1 MTKLHSQ
8 AQQLFNLLFL
18 LVIGKYVAHI
28 YLTWQEIVGILFFT
42 LGSEHLLLYVKHKTL
57 THFSFS
63 ALSTAIGVM
72 LMMVSPH
79 YYLYFILIFAALFQ
93 KHFIHYQAQHFFNP
107 SNFALMMGLL
117 FFYHDTHLVLGQ
129 LGDSLILAIFVAML
143 AIAILYRVKRWLLP
157 LTFTLVYLFSQY
169 AIVLA
174 SDPMMLMETVWYRF
188 YSLSFIVFILFMLTD
203 PRTTP
208 NKWSYQIVFGATL
221 ALLVSILDNLHG
233 FRVQHMFMALF
244 LLSPMVVLLENYSHS
259 EDKTTLLLWTATIV
273 LLSLSAII
281 YIEMQP
287 PYYFEM
293 DG

>member
-1 MTKLHSQ
+1 MIKLHPQ
-8 AQQLFNLLFL
+8 AQQLFNLLLL

-57 THFSFS
+57 KHFSSS

-72 LMMVSPH
+72 LMMVSTH
-79 YYLYFILIFAALFQ
+79 YYLYFILIFSALFQ
-93 KHFIHYQAQHFFNP
+93 KHFIHYQTQHFFNP

-129 LGDSLILAIFVAML
+129 LGDSLALALLVCTI

-169 AIVLA
+169 TIVVA
-174 SDPMMLMETVWYRF
+174 SDPMMLMETIWYRF
-188 YSLSFIVFILFMLTD
+188 YSVSFIVFILFMLTD

-208 NKWSYQIVFGATL
+208 GKVSYQIVFGATL
-221 ALLVSILDNLHG
+221 ALMASILDYRYG
-233 FRVQHMFMALF
+233 FRVQHMFMVLF
-244 LLSPMVVLLENYSHS
+244 LFSPLVVLLENYSHT
-259 EDKTTLLLWTATIV
+259 EDKTKLLLLTTTIL
-273 LLSLSAII
+273 LLSLGAII
-281 YIEMQP
+281 YIEIQP

>member
-1 MTKLHSQ
+1 MTKLHPQ

-57 THFSFS
+57 RHFSFS

-72 LMMVSPH
+72 LMMVSTH
-79 YYLYFILIFAALFQ
+79 YYLYFILIFVALFQ
-93 KHFIHYQAQHFFNP
+93 KHFMHYQTQHFFNP

-117 FFYHDTHLVLGQ
+117 FFYRDTHLVLGQ
-129 LGDSLILAIFVAML
+129 LGDRLAL
-143 AIAILYRVKRWLLP
+143 ALLVCTIAIVILYRVKRWLLP
-157 LTFTLVYLFSQY
+157 LTFTFVYLFSQY
-169 AIVLA
+169 TIVVA
-174 SDPMMLMETVWYRF
+174 SDPMMLMENIWYRF
-188 YSLSFIVFILFMLTD
+188 YSVSFIVFILFMLTD

-208 NKWSYQIVFGATL
+208 SKWTYQMVFGAAL
-221 ALLVSILDNLHG
+221 ALLATTLDYMYG

-244 LLSPMVVLLENYSHS
+244 LLSPLVVLLENYSHT
-259 EDKTTLLLWTATIV
+259 ENKMKLLLLTATIL
-273 LLSLSAII
+273 LLSLGAII